1 MMRFNSISEWKN
13 YCFNTHKTYL
23 KNRYFS
29 CWTREKKVDIFNYT
43 ALGKSALQNI
53 KKSVESALRLCKG
66 SSKVMMFTRK
76 SNELDFAIKNNSLIG
91 NGIIKMVKKSRKEG
105 KSCRA
110 CIFLVNKRV
119 AGKELLK
126 FGEAFTYVSDG
137 ITIFTFNPSIKY
149 SKRFFKD
156 EVKHEVFHLLGLNAH
171 HENTEVEGYESLA
184 SCNME
189 YNAPSEI
196 LCRKCKDGL
205 NSFWDGVKYATK
217 NK

>member
-1 MMRFNSISEWKN
+1 MMRFSSISEWKK

-23 KNRYFS
+23 KNKYFS
-29 CWTREKKVDIFNYT
+29 CWIRGKKVDVFNHT
-43 ALGKSALQNI
+43 TLKKSALQNI

-76 SNELDFAIKNNSLIG
+76 SNELDFAIKNNTLIG
-91 NGIIKMVKKSRKEG
+91 KDMLKMVKKSRKEG

-126 FGEAFTYVSDG
+126 FGDALTYVSDG
-137 ITIFTFNPSIKY
+137 TAIFTFNQSIKY
-149 SKRFFKD
+149 PKRFFRD
-156 EVKHEVFHLLGLNAH
+156 EVKHEVYHLLGLNAH
-171 HENTEVEGYESLA
+171 HEDTQVEGYKNLA
-184 SCNME
+184 PCNME

-205 NSFWDGVKYATK
+205 NSFWEGIKNAT
-217 NK
+217 N